1 MDNKIIARLPKG
13 WIDRRGSDL
22 VKKKKIISIIENN
35 FIKFG
40 FTGLETPFAEISE
53 NIGSFIA
60 DDPENPMADV
70 YTFEDSTGAT
80 HQSTDSVWM
89 RSGLS
94 VGDMVFCSAT
104 ATDPDGLSVE
114 AHFIPYTLPQN
125 DAYFLP

>member
-1 MDNKIIARLPKG
+1 MRFGAPGPIHTRNG
-13 WIDRRGSDL
+13 TIDC
-22 VKKKKIISIIENN
+22 
-35 FIKFG
+35 
-40 FTGLETPFAEISE
+40 FTEFE
-53 NIGSFIA
+53 
-60 DDPENPMADV
+60 DPDGDELTVV
-70 YTFEDSTGAT
+70 YTFGDSTGAT

-94 VGDMVFCSAT
+94 VGDTVFCSAT